1 MIVCDNCG
9 RPEAEH
15 ARQALSSDNSH
26 GWKWEENACPVGSA
40 PFHPRQTYTAEGYIN
55 TEDAE

>member
-15 ARQALSSDNSH
+15 ARQALSSDNSQ
-26 GWKWEENACPVGSA
+26 GWKWEENACPVRTFSS
-40 PFHPRQTYTAEGYIN
+40 
-55 TEDAE
+55 